1 MQNSRK
7 KAKHS
12 MKRLIKDFT
21 LDELKK
27 WVEETGEKL
36 FRANQIFE
44 WLYKKNATDV
54 NSFTNIPA
62 QLRKRIEEEF
72 ILNSLRVVK
81 YESDGESIKFL
92 LELVDG
98 NAIESVF
105 LPYKYGNAICIS
117 TQVGC
122 RMKCAFCASTIGG
135 MIRNLSAGEMVD
147 QIVNVENVTKKRISN
162 VVLMGSG
169 EPFDNIENVFKFI
182 DIINSKEGKNIGAR
196 HITISTVGII
206 EGIYKLS
213 EYPKQVNLAISLHA
227 PNNYLRNKLVPM
239 NRKYPIEDILKAVDY
254 YISKTNRRVTFEY
267 ALIDGIN
274 DSIECA
280 NELAKMLSGKLV
292 HVNLIPVNPIDG
304 RDFKR
309 PPKEKIKEF
318 YNILMSSGIQVTIR
332 RELGSSIAAAC
343 GQLRSRHYNISEK

>member
-1 MQNSRK
+1 
-7 KAKHS
+7 

-27 WVEETGEKL
+27 WVEEAGERP

-54 NSFTNIPA
+54 NAFTNIPLA
-62 QLRKRIEEEF
+62 LRKKIEEEF
-72 ILNSLRVVK
+72 ILNSLRTI
-81 YESDGESIKFL
+81 ESMCDGESIKFL
-92 LELVDG
+92 FELVDK

-105 LPYKYGNAICIS
+105 LPYSYGNAICIS

-122 RMKCAFCASTIGG
+122 RMNCAFCASAIGG

-147 QIVNVENVTKKRISN
+147 QIINVENVTEKKISN
-162 VVLMGSG
+162 IVLMGSG

-182 DIINSKEGKNIGAR
+182 DIVNSKEGKNIGAR
-196 HITISTVGII
+196 HITISTVGIV

-227 PNNYLRNKLVPM
+227 PNNQLRNELVPI
-239 NRKYPIEDILKAVDY
+239 NKKYPIEEVLKAVDC
-254 YISKTNRRVTFEY
+254 YIEKTNRRVTFEY
-267 ALIDGIN
+267 ALIDGVN
-274 DSIECA
+274 DSDECA
-280 NELAKMLSGKLV
+280 KELAKMLSGRLV
-292 HVNLIPVNPIDG
+292 HVNLIPINPVNEKG
-304 RDFKR
+304 FKR
-309 PPKEKIKEF
+309 PPRERIREF
-318 YNILMSSGIQVTIR
+318 YNILESSGIQVTIR

-343 GQLRSRHYNISEK
+343 GQLRARHYKYIL